1 MGEDKHYILE
11 LKNITKRFPGIVALN
26 QVNLQLEAGKVHVLL
41 GENGAGKSTLI
52 KVMTGAYIPEEGEIF
67 VEGKKV
73 VIDSTLKAQE
83 LGIGAVYQEFN
94 LMPHLTVA
102 ENIFMG
108 KEPIKNKLLQTKD
121 VSKMIRDSK
130 YYLSM
135 LGAKIDPSVLVGTLG
150 VAMQQMVEISKA
162 IAAHSKILILDEPT
176 AVLTDE
182 EIKKLM
188 QVIKT
193 LKEQKVAVVY
203 ISHRLEEIQEIGDTI
218 TVLRDGNYVD
228 TLSVDRDSFDV
239 DHLIHL
245 MIGRSLDN
253 QYPKAKVAIGS
264 ELLRVEHLYKKG
276 KAEDISFTLHKG
288 EILGLAGLVGAGR
301 TETAKLIFGADRL
314 QKGRIFIEGKEVI
327 INSPLEGIKH
337 KIGLAPEDRKT
348 EGLLQGM
355 SVTDNMIV
363 TCFEKIQRRGVRRK
377 SLADS
382 FVNGLIHD
390 LSIATPTNQQIVKYL
405 SGGNQQKVV
414 LAKWIASNSKILIL
428 DEPTRGIDVGAK
440 VEVYEL
446 MGKLVEKGYGILMIS
461 SELPEILAMS
471 DRVLVMYEHK
481 LQGELTREEATQE
494 KILTL
499 ASGGTIK

>member
-1 MGEDKHYILE
+1 MREDKQYILE

-26 QVNLQLEAGKVHVLL
+26 RVNLKLEAGKVHVLL

-67 VEGKKV
+67 VNGKKV
-73 VIDSTLKAQE
+73 VIDCTLKAQE

-121 VSKMIRDSK
+121 VPKMIRDSK
-130 YYLSM
+130 HYLSM
-135 LGAKIDPSVLVGTLG
+135 LGAKIDPAVPVKSLG

-162 IAAHSKILILDEPT
+162 LAAHSKILILDEPT
-176 AVLTDE
+176 AVLTEE

-188 QVIKT
+188 QVIKRLT
-193 LKEQKVAVVY
+193 EQKVAIVY

-228 TLSVDRDSFDV
+228 TLSVDRDNFDV
-239 DHLIHL
+239 NHLIHL
-245 MIGRSLDN
+245 MIGRSLNN
-253 QYPKAKVAIGS
+253 QYPKEKVTIGS

-276 KAEDISFTLHKG
+276 KAEDISFTLYKG

-314 QKGRIFIEGKEVI
+314 EHGKIFIEGKEVV
-327 INSPLEGIKH
+327 INSPLEAIKNN
-337 KIGLAPEDRKT
+337 IGLAPEDRKT

-355 SVTDNMIV
+355 TVTDNMIV
-363 TCFEKIQRRGVRRK
+363 TCFEKIKRHGIRRK
-377 SLADS
+377 SLTDS

-390 LSIATPTNQQIVKYL
+390 LSIATPSNQQIVKYL

-446 MGKLVEKGYGILMIS
+446 MGELVKKGYGILMIS

-471 DRVLVMYEHK
+471 DRILVMYEHK
-481 LQGELTREEATQE
+481 LQGELTRKEATQE

-499 ASGGTIK
+499 ASGGTMV